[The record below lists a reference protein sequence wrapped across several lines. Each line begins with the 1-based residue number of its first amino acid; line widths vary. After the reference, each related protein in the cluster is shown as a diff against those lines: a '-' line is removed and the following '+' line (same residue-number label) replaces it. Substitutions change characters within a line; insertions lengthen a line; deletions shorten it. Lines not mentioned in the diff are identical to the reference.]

1 MAALRERRKWKT
13 SSTERTSSSIGKL
26 LAETTDEQKRQTLL
40 KLLSDEEAK
49 DAQLS
54 EKKQD

>member
-1 MAALRERRKWKT
+1 MENFVHRENLKLYR
-13 SSTERTSSSIGKL
+13 KL